1 MKYIQYLIVFLAFA
15 FLFSC
20 SPKRNLVYFSDLS
33 DTTAYTSQILND
45 IEPKIRVDDILGIS
59 VSTLNIE
66 SNALFN
72 QGVASTLSTDNL
84 GNLRNTNND
93 GYLVDKNGY
102 INYPVIGK
110 IHVAG
115 LSKEAAI
122 TVMTNKI
129 AEHVKDPIVNIRF
142 LNFRISVIGEVLRP
156 GSFIVPNEKINVLEG
171 LGLAG
176 DMTAFG
182 RRENVLIIREV
193 EGKRTMARLNLNEQS
208 ALNSPFFYLQQ
219 NDVVYVEPDKYKER
233 STRDS
238 YKVVSL
244 ILSGLSVISILATR
258 IRWN

>member
-1 MKYIQYLIVFLAFA
+1 MKYIQFLIVFLAFSL
-15 FLFSC
+15 LFSC
-20 SPKRNLVYFSDLS
+20 SPKGNLVYFSDLS

-45 IEPKIRVDDILGIS
+45 IEPKIRVDDILGIT

-72 QGVASTLSTDNL
+72 QGVTGTLSTDYM
-84 GNLRNTNND
+84 GNIKGTNSD

-115 LSKEAAI
+115 LTKEAAT
-122 TVMTNKI
+122 TVMRSKI
-129 AEHVKDPIVNIRF
+129 AESVKDPIVNIRF

-156 GSFIVPNEKINVLEG
+156 GSFIVPNEKINILEA

-176 DMTAFG
+176 DMTPFG

-193 EGKRTMARLNLNEQS
+193 EGKRTMARLNLNEQT

-219 NDVVYVEPDKYKER
+219 NDVVYVEPDKYKDR
-233 STRDS
+233 AKIDN
-238 YKVVSL
+238 YKIFSL
-244 ILSGLSVISILATR
+244 ILTGLSVLTLAATR
-258 IRWN
+258 FNW